1 MKDKNPPIKKNGAK
15 GMYFCL
21 CLCAHIAP
29 VIHAIIN
36 ASDRPLVPSHKPP
49 TPINFMSP
57 MPIGVVFSPLCFC
70 RCLSYIAPIVKVK
83 MYPNVA
89 AITASDKSIGK
100 NGKKVISNIPISI
113 SGNR

>member
-1 MKDKNPPIKKNGAK
+1 MIDYNKNTVVMKDKNPPIKKNGAK

-21 CLCAHIAP
+21 CLCAH
-29 VIHAIIN
+29 
-36 ASDRPLVPSHKPP
+36 
-49 TPINFMSP
+49 
-57 MPIGVVFSPLCFC
+57 
-70 RCLSYIAPIVKVK
+70 IAPIVKVK